1 MPFAWC
7 AAKIKPSPFA
17 CGVVYGKTQPGAVC
31 GTKSISNFGNFIKW
45 VSAKLKFDLTLRKT
59 TLFYD
64 VVFLRKVKSH
74 DMKIVDDVS
83 AGPSLN
89 MTVKSV
95 YNTFT

>member
-1 MPFAWC
+1 M
-7 AAKIKPSPFA
+7 
-17 CGVVYGKTQPGAVC
+17 QPGVVC
-31 GTKSISNFGNFIKW
+31 GTKSICSFGNFMKW
-45 VSAKLKFDLTLRKT
+45 VSAKLKFDLILRKT

-64 VVFLRKVKSH
+64 VAFLRKVKSH